1 MVVAVN
7 LIDRLYEPK
16 RFLSMIH
23 ERMNDGGLLLLA
35 SPYTWLEEFTAKE
48 HWLGGYKDAQ
58 SGENVTT
65 LEGLHAV
72 LDAEFERVQEPFELP
87 FVIRET
93 QRKFQHSLSEVTLW
107 KKKSKE
113 ASE

>member
-1 MVVAVN
+1 
-7 LIDRLYEPK
+7 
-16 RFLSMIH
+16 
-23 ERMNDGGLLLLA
+23 
-35 SPYTWLEEFTAKE
+35 
-48 HWLGGYKDAQ
+48 
-58 SGENVTT
+58 

-107 KKKSKE
+107 KKKS
-113 ASE
+113 